1 MATRIEQE
9 KPAGSLE
16 PLELTSL
23 RDDLRDRPA
32 RSKGTLPL
40 AAVAVAATALAV
52 GGAVE
57 ASDTVVGPGR
67 VLACVLV
74 AAWSAAALFV
84 AVHRPQESLR
94 WIVAGG
100 ALAGGIAVLADA
112 FVGDP
117 ASSSGT
123 RDGASA
129 ILSVTVAA
137 LVAVGLHLVLGLP
150 DGALENRA
158 RRGFVIAGYA
168 GALGLAAYLY
178 TQRPDVPLAALSVAA
193 GAAGLVGVVGYVRRC
208 RHAPTAQ
215 ARARLQWVAW
225 GAVVAAA
232 ISLGALVLNALLSW
246 PQPVAAIAIGSTLL
260 VPFAIAM
267 STSDQLAVRIDR
279 LLVHS
284 ITLTGL
290 VGLVGASYLIIVLGL
305 GRQPTDSEKTLLG
318 LSMLA
323 AAVAALLWVPA
334 RERLADLATRRV
346 YGEGHA
352 PDEVLRTFGSRLTR
366 ALPLDELLLQLA
378 ESLKATM
385 NLEVAEVWT
394 KAAGRLERAVSV
406 PDRGPAVIPL
416 GPEEETVVAHAGVSG
431 PGWAQVWLPAV
442 LVGLEEPVLRT
453 APVTNSGELLGL
465 IVVRRAQ
472 GALPFN
478 EADDL
483 ALTELARQVGLAL
496 HNVKLDSALQ
506 ESLDAVR
513 RQADELRASR
523 ARIVEATDTERRRIE
538 RDLHDGAQQHLVALA
553 VGVRLARQISDSDP
567 EQAKTM
573 LDQIGLD
580 LQEAVQELRNLA
592 HGIYPPLLMDRGLPD
607 ALRAAAGR
615 AALATTVEAE
625 NVGRY
630 PQQVEAAVY
639 FCCLEALQ
647 NAGKHAGE
655 NSSAVVSVREV
666 EGALLFDVT
675 DDGAG
680 FDLSSGAQRGHGF
693 VNMSD
698 RVGAFGG
705 SVTVDSAPG
714 KGTKIS
720 GRIPLADT

>member
-1 MATRIEQE
+1 
-9 KPAGSLE
+9 
-16 PLELTSL
+16 
-23 RDDLRDRPA
+23 
-32 RSKGTLPL
+32 
-40 AAVAVAATALAV
+40 
-52 GGAVE
+52 
-57 ASDTVVGPGR
+57 
-67 VLACVLV
+67 
-74 AAWSAAALFV
+74 
-84 AVHRPQESLR
+84 
-94 WIVAGG
+94 
-100 ALAGGIAVLADA
+100 
-112 FVGDP
+112 
-117 ASSSGT
+117 
-123 RDGASA
+123 
-129 ILSVTVAA
+129 
-137 LVAVGLHLVLGLP
+137 
-150 DGALENRA
+150 
-158 RRGFVIAGYA
+158 
-168 GALGLAAYLY
+168 
-178 TQRPDVPLAALSVAA
+178 
-193 GAAGLVGVVGYVRRC
+193 
-208 RHAPTAQ
+208 
-215 ARARLQWVAW
+215 
-225 GAVVAAA
+225 
-232 ISLGALVLNALLSW
+232 
-246 PQPVAAIAIGSTLL
+246 LL
-260 VPFAIAM
+260 VPFAISM
-267 STSDQLAVRIDR
+267 SSSDQLAVRIDR

-290 VGLVGASYLIIVLGL
+290 VGLVGGSYLVIVLGL
-305 GRQPTDSEKTLLG
+305 GRQPTGSEKTLLG

-323 AAVAALLWVPA
+323 AAIAALLWVPA
-334 RERLADLATRRV
+334 RERLAELATRRV

-385 NLEVAEVWT
+385 NLEIAEVWT
-394 KAAGRLERAVSV
+394 KGAGRLERAVSV

-442 LVGLEEPVLRT
+442 LVGLDEPVLRT

-465 IVVRRAQ
+465 IVVRRAE

-655 NSSAVVSVREV
+655 NSSAVVTVREV
-666 EGALLFDVT
+666 EGALLFEVT

-714 KGTKIS
+714 KGTKIA
-720 GRIPLADT
+720 GRIPLGDM

>member
-1 MATRIEQE
+1 VATSIET
-9 KPAGSLE
+9 AGSVE

-23 RDDLRDRPA
+23 RDEPREQPPRA
-32 RSKGTLPL
+32 RRVVRIAATGTL
-40 AAVAVAATALAV
+40 ATAVAAVSAFKQAGV
-52 GGAVE
+52 
-57 ASDTVVGPGR
+57 DIGPGR
-67 VLACVLV
+67 VLCCILV
-74 AAWSAAALFV
+74 GAWSAAAAFV
-84 AVHRPQESLR
+84 AVHRPRESLS
-94 WIVAGG
+94 WIMVGG
-100 ALAGGIAVLADA
+100 ALAGAVATAAAATLEYRPRLSASHADLASAFVSVGIAL
-112 FVGDP
+112 
-117 ASSSGT
+117 
-123 RDGASA
+123 
-129 ILSVTVAA
+129 
-137 LVAVGLHLVLGLP
+137 LVAVALHLALGLP
-150 DGALENRA
+150 DGDLEHRL
-158 RRGFVIAGYA
+158 RRGIVIAGYA
-168 GALGLAAYLY
+168 GSLGVAAYLY
-178 TQRPDVPLAALSVAA
+178 TQRPEVPIATVAIAGAVAA
-193 GAAGLVGVVGYVRRC
+193 SVGAVGFVRRC
-208 RHAPTAQ
+208 RGARTAH
-215 ARARLQWVAW
+215 ARARLQWAAW
-225 GAVVAAA
+225 GVVVAVA
-232 ISLGALVLNALLSW
+232 ISLGAAVLNVLLSW
-246 PQPVAAIAIGSTLL
+246 PDPILAIAVASTLL
-260 VPFAIAM
+260 VPFALAM
-267 STSDQLAVRIDR
+267 SASDQIAVRIDR

-290 VGLVGASYLIIVLGL
+290 VGLVGASYLLIVLGL
-305 GRQPTDSEKTLLG
+305 GRAPTGSEKTLLG

-334 RERLADLATRRV
+334 RERLAEIATRRV

-385 NLEVAEVWT
+385 NLEIAEVWT
-394 KAAGRLERAVSV
+394 RGAGRLERAVSV

-431 PGWAQVWLPAV
+431 PGWAQVWLPDV
-442 LVGLEEPVLRT
+442 LVGLEEPVLRV

-465 IVVRRAQ
+465 IVVRRAE

-553 VGVRLARQISDSDP
+553 VGVRLARQFADTDP
-567 EQAKTM
+567 EQAKSM
-573 LDQIGLD
+573 LEQIGLD
-580 LQEAVQELRNLA
+580 LQDAVQELRNLA

-615 AALATTVEAE
+615 AALASTVEAE

-655 NSSAVVSVREV
+655 NSSAVVTVREV
-666 EGALLFDVT
+666 EGALLFEVA

-714 KGTKIS
+714 QGTKIS
-720 GRIPLADT
+720 GRIPLGD

>member
-1 MATRIEQE
+1 MATTKIASAEAVQ
-9 KPAGSLE
+9 
-16 PLELTSL
+16 PLEITSL
-23 RDDLRDRPA
+23 HGAPRERHR
-32 RSKGTLPL
+32 RSRRATEVGALGV
-40 AAVAVAATALAV
+40 VASGVAIAGAALASGV
-52 GGAVE
+52 AI
-57 ASDTVVGPGR
+57 GPGR
-67 VLACVLV
+67 VLVCVLV
-74 AAWSAAALFV
+74 IAWSAAAVFV
-84 AVHRPQESLR
+84 ATQRPHELLSWLMA
-94 WIVAGG
+94 AGAAVG
-100 ALAGGIAVLADA
+100 AAAVVSAAEAGRAHATTGGSYKIE
-112 FVGDP
+112 
-117 ASSSGT
+117 
-123 RDGASA
+123 
-129 ILSVTVAA
+129 AA
-137 LVAVGLHLVLGLP
+137 LLAVSVALLPAVGLHIALGLP
-150 DGALENRA
+150 RGTLEHRA
-158 RRGFVIAGYA
+158 RRIITGAGYVA
-168 GALGLAAYLY
+168 AIALAASVYAD
-178 TQRPDVPLAALSVAA
+178 RPDVPLATLGIAAGVAA
-193 GAAGLVGVVGYVRRC
+193 VIGLVGYVRRC
-208 RHAPTAQ
+208 RGAKTEQ
-215 ARARLQWVAW
+215 ERARLQWVAW

-232 ISLGALVLNALLSW
+232 IAAGAAALDTLVSW
-246 PQPVAAIAIGSTLL
+246 PHAIAAVGAGCTLL
-260 VPFAIAM
+260 VPFSLAVGA
-267 STSDQLAVRIDR
+267 SDQLAIRIDR
-279 LLVHS
+279 LLVHT
-284 ITLTGL
+284 ITLSGL
-290 VGLVGASYLIIVLGL
+290 VGLVGASYVVIVLGL
-305 GRQPTDSEKTLLG
+305 GHAPSGSEKTLLG

-334 RERLADLATRRV
+334 RERLTDLATRRV

-394 KAAGRLERAVSV
+394 RAADGIERAVSV
-406 PDRGPAVIPL
+406 PDRGPAAIAL

-431 PGWAQVWLPAV
+431 PAWAQVWLPAI
-442 LVGLEEPVLRT
+442 LTGLEEPVLRT

-513 RQADELRASR
+513 RQADELRRSR

-553 VGVRLARQISDSDP
+553 VGVRLARQIADSDP

-615 AALATTVEAE
+615 AALLTTVEAE
-625 NVGRY
+625 DNGRY

-655 NSSAVVSVREV
+655 GAEAIVTLREM
-666 EGALLFDVT
+666 EGALVFEVT
-675 DDGAG
+675 DTGAG
-680 FDLSSGAQRGHGF
+680 FALESGAHHGHGF

-714 KGTKIS
+714 KGTRIG
-720 GRIPLADT
+720 GRIPLADA

>member
-1 MATRIEQE
+1 MRVTSARAIAPYRGRGGAGVAGVARI
-9 KPAGSLE
+9 
-16 PLELTSL
+16 
-23 RDDLRDRPA
+23 RRRDR
-32 RSKGTLPL
+32 RR
-40 AAVAVAATALAV
+40 AAHFGRVTI
-52 GGAVE
+52 
-57 ASDTVVGPGR
+57 GPGR

-74 AAWSAAALFV
+74 VTWSAAAVWVV
-84 AVHRPQESLR
+84 ARRPDEPLSLLMM
-94 WIVAGG
+94 AGAWAG
-100 ALAGGIAVLADA
+100 AAAVL
-112 FVGDP
+112 G
-117 ASSSGT
+117 
-123 RDGASA
+123 
-129 ILSVTVAA
+129 AA
-137 LVAVGLHLVLGLP
+137 LVSRPSLGSGAHDGAAALRALGVALLPAIGLHLALGLP
-150 DGALENRA
+150 DGALRTSA
-158 RRGFVIAGYA
+158 RRGVTVVGYA
-168 GALGLAAYLY
+168 AALGLAAYLFNE
-178 TQRPDVPLAALSVAA
+178 RPRVPIGPLAVIAGIAA
-193 GAAGLVGVVGYVRRC
+193 VAGLVGYVGRC
-208 RHAPTAQ
+208 RNARNATE
-215 ARARLQWVAW
+215 RARLQWVAW
-225 GAVVAAA
+225 AVVVAAA
-232 ISLGALVLNALLSW
+232 VTLVAVVLNALVSW
-246 PQPVAAIAIGSTLL
+246 PDAIRSIAVSTTLL
-260 VPFAIAM
+260 VPVALAFGA
-267 STSDQLAVRIDR
+267 SEQLAVRIDR

-290 VGLVGASYLIIVLGL
+290 VGLVGASYLLIVLGL
-305 GRQPTDSEKTLLG
+305 GRAPTGAEKTLLG

-334 RERLADLATRRV
+334 RERLAELATRRV
-346 YGEGHA
+346 DGERHA

-394 KAAGRLERAVSV
+394 RGDGGLERAVSV

-416 GPEEETVVAHAGVSG
+416 ATEEETVVIAHAGVSG
-431 PGWAQVWLPAV
+431 PAWAQVWLPA
-442 LVGLEEPVLRT
+442 LVQDLDEPVLRT
-453 APVTNSGELLGL
+453 APITNSGELLGL
-465 IVVRRAQ
+465 IVVRRAG

-513 RQADELRASR
+513 RHADELRASR

-553 VGVRLARQISDSDP
+553 VGVRLARQIADTDP

-615 AALATTVEAE
+615 AALAHRRSKPTASAATRSRSRPPCTSAASKRSRTRGSTRASDADAIVTRPR
-625 NVGRY
+625 GRRR
-630 PQQVEAAVY
+630 AR
-639 FCCLEALQ
+639 
-647 NAGKHAGE
+647 
-655 NSSAVVSVREV
+655 VR
-666 EGALLFDVT
+666 GRRHRRGLRRST
-675 DDGAG
+675 
-680 FDLSSGAQRGHGF
+680 SGAHHGHGF

-714 KGTKIS
+714 QGTRIS
-720 GRIPLADT
+720 GRIPLDET

>member
-1 MATRIEQE
+1 MATKIEQE
-9 KPAGSLE
+9 KSAGTLE

-23 RDDLRDRPA
+23 KDDIRERPA
-32 RSKGTLPL
+32 RSKQTLPITGG
-40 AAVAVAATALAV
+40 AIVATALAV
-52 GGAVE
+52 AGAVE
-57 ASDTVVGPGR
+57 ATDVVIGPGR

-74 AAWSAAALFV
+74 AAWSAAAVFV
-84 AVHRPQESLR
+84 AVHRPQELLGR
-94 WIVAGG
+94 LVVGA
-100 ALAGGIAVLADA
+100 ALAGGAATLADA
-112 FVGDP
+112 FVSDP
-117 ASSSGT
+117 ASSKST
-123 RDGASA
+123 RDLAAVFLALA
-129 ILSVTVAA
+129 IGGLI
-137 LVAVGLHLVLGLP
+137 AVGLHVALGLP
-150 DGALENRA
+150 DGALDNKT
-158 RRGFVIAGYA
+158 RRGFVLAGYA
-168 GALGLAAYLY
+168 GSLGYAAYLY
-178 TQRPDVPLAALSVAA
+178 TQRPDVPLGSFVVAA
-193 GAAGLVGVVGYVRRC
+193 GVAGVVGLVGYVRRC
-208 RHAPTAQ
+208 RNARTAQ

-225 GAVVAAA
+225 GVVIA
-232 ISLGALVLNALLSW
+232 
-246 PQPVAAIAIGSTLL
+246 AAIAIGIWILNALLEWPEPIMAIAVASTLL
-260 VPFAIAM
+260 IPFALSM
-267 STSDQLAVRIDR
+267 SSSDQLAVRIDR

-290 VGLVGASYLIIVLGL
+290 VGLVGASYLVIVLGL
-305 GRQPTDSEKTLLG
+305 GRQPTGSEKTLLG

-323 AAVAALLWVPA
+323 AAIAALLWVPA
-334 RERLADLATRRV
+334 RERLAELATRRV

-385 NLEVAEVWT
+385 NLEIAEVWT
-394 KAAGRLERAVSV
+394 KGAGRLERAVSV

-442 LVGLEEPVLRT
+442 LVGLDEPVLRT

-465 IVVRRAQ
+465 IVVRRAE

-615 AALATTVEAE
+615 AALPTTVEAE

-655 NSSAVVSVREV
+655 NSSAVVTVREV
-666 EGALLFDVT
+666 EGALLFEVS

-680 FDLSSGAQRGHGF
+680 FDLGSGAQRGHGF

-714 KGTKIS
+714 KGTKIA
-720 GRIPLADT
+720 GRIPLGDM

>member
-1 MATRIEQE
+1 MATKIEQE
-9 KPAGSLE
+9 KTAGSLE

-23 RDDLRDRPA
+23 RDDIRERPA
-32 RSKGTLPL
+32 RSKQTLPITL
-40 AAVAVAATALAV
+40 GAVVSTALAV
-52 GGAVE
+52 AGAVH
-57 ASDTVVGPGR
+57 ASDVVIGPGR
-67 VLACVLV
+67 VLACALV
-74 AAWSAAALFV
+74 AAWSAAAVFV
-84 AVHRPQESLR
+84 VVHRPQELLGR
-94 WIVAGG
+94 LVVAG
-100 ALAGGIAVLADA
+100 ALAGGAATLADA
-112 FVGDP
+112 FVGDA
-117 ASSSGT
+117 ASSKST
-123 RDGASA
+123 RDLAAVFLALA
-129 ILSVTVAA
+129 IAG
-137 LVAVGLHLVLGLP
+137 LVAVGVHLALGLP
-150 DGALENRA
+150 HGGLENKT
-158 RRGFVIAGYA
+158 RRGFVIAGYI
-168 GALGLAAYLY
+168 GSLAYGAYLY
-178 TQRPDVPLAALSVAA
+178 ARRPDVPLGSLVVAVGVA
-193 GAAGLVGVVGYVRRC
+193 GAVGLVGYVRRC
-208 RHAPTAQ
+208 RNARTAQ

-225 GAVVAAA
+225 SVVIA
-232 ISLGALVLNALLSW
+232 
-246 PQPVAAIAIGSTLL
+246 AAIAIGIWILNALLEWPEPIMAIAVASTLL
-260 VPFAIAM
+260 IPFAISM
-267 STSDQLAVRIDR
+267 SSSDQLAVRIDR

-290 VGLVGASYLIIVLGL
+290 VGLVGASYLVIVLGL
-305 GRQPTDSEKTLLG
+305 GRQPTGSEKTLLG

-323 AAVAALLWVPA
+323 AAIAALLWVPA
-334 RERLADLATRRV
+334 RERLAELATRRV

-385 NLEVAEVWT
+385 NLEIAEVWT
-394 KAAGRLERAVSV
+394 KGAGRLERAVSV
-406 PDRGPAVIPL
+406 PDRGPAVIKL

-655 NSSAVVSVREV
+655 NANALVTVREV

-680 FDLSSGAQRGHGF
+680 FDLGSGAQRGHGF

-714 KGTKIS
+714 TGTKIA
-720 GRIPLADT
+720 GRIPLGDM